1 MTNWQPFGGT
11 KSVAQA
17 KKMEVKYG
25 ENYEQGGKPC

>member
-11 KSVAQA
+11 KKCGTS

-25 ENYEQGGKPC
+25 ENYEDGSKPG